1 MSEMDQKTPKNLE
14 TNNGEALKE
23 QNASDLSDETTEEES
38 KQEEKTET
46 SGASSGKSDDD
57 DVPGNEEEFDFSALL
72 PGSMEEL
79 LQLNILQ
86 FREWAYVYMGLIPHP
101 RDKKIVKDIRQAKM
115 AVDSASALFEISM
128 PHLNEKLQRE
138 FKVIISDL
146 KMNFIA
152 KANQ

>member
-1 MSEMDQKTPKNLE
+1 MSEMDKQNPELQE
-14 TNNGEALKE
+14 TESKP
-23 QNASDLSDETTEEES
+23 DLS
-38 KQEEKTET
+38 QEEVSAETADKAEKKET
-46 SGASSGKSDDD
+46 SQQPGGNGAVETG
-57 DVPGNEEEFDFSALL
+57 EEFDFSALL
-72 PGSMEEL
+72 PGTMEEL

-101 RDKKIVKDIRQAKM
+101 KDKKVTKDIRQAKM
-115 AVDSASALFEISM
+115 AVDSASALFEIAM

-138 FKVIISDL
+138 FKVVISDL